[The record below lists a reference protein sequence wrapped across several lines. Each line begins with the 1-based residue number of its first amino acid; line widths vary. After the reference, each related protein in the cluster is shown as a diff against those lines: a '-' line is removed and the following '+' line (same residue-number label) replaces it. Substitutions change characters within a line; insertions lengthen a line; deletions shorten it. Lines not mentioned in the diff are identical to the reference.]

1 MSVQVRYVIMSYV
14 MFLSHAHPD
23 FLNLALHEGR
33 IRDGLSGACVIVTHV
48 AGRTVRT
55 ANAGDCRTII
65 GRRIKHSNGTITYK
79 AIELSQDHQI
89 DTNQKER

>member
-1 MSVQVRYVIMSYV
+1 MLTDLDMACS
-14 MFLSHAHPD
+14 D
-23 FLNLALHEGR
+23 FLNLALADGR

-48 AGRTVRT
+48 GGRTVRT

-65 GRRIKHSNGTITYK
+65 GRRIVHSNGTVTWK

-89 DTNQKER
+89 DTNPKERLVTCYDILWL